1 MRKIRV
7 ERGKLELRDDEIETV
22 FQKVVTKFGNGAKVD
37 CPKKYIG
44 SETYVVVRK
53 KR

>member
-1 MRKIRV
+1 MRKIKV
-7 ERGKLELRDDEIETV
+7 EHGKLEIRDDEIETV

-44 SETYVVVRK
+44 AEAYVIVRK